1 MTAKVILLVEDD
13 PRAEELT
20 MRALVRSKVES
31 RVVIAHDGVEALD
44 YLFGQGSHSGR
55 DVQDMPALVVLDLKL
70 PRMNGIDVLKR
81 IRADR
86 RTRLIPAVILTSSG
100 EERDRL
106 EGYSSGAN
114 SYVRKPLEY
123 TEFASAI
130 AQLSVYWLVIN
141 QPPPP
146 LPIRAPKP

>member
-1 MTAKVILLVEDD
+1 MTARIILLVEDD
-13 PRAEELT
+13 PRDEELT

-31 RVVIAHDGVEALD
+31 RVVFAHDGVEALD
-44 YLFGQGSHSGR
+44 FLFGQGSHSGR

-81 IRADR
+81 IRADP

-130 AQLSVYWLVIN
+130 AQLGVYWLVIN

-146 LPIRAPKP
+146 PPIRAPKP